1 MRVGF
6 ADMRWLADRCR
17 SPVMRGAQVLVAPCC
32 ALNELQTLDESGPAE
47 ALSDLRQAASSPSW
61 APKPPQAIFSS

>member
-17 SPVMRGAQVLVAPCC
+17 SPVGAQVLVAPCC

-47 ALSDLRQAASSPSW
+47 ALNDLRQAASSAGSVFRL
-61 APKPPQAIFSS
+61 PQAASSS

>member
-6 ADMRWLADRCR
+6 ADMRWLPDRCR
-17 SPVMRGAQVLVAPCC
+17 SPVMQGAQVLVAPCC

-47 ALSDLRQAASSPSW
+47 ALNDLRQAASSAGSVFRL
-61 APKPPQAIFSS
+61 PQAASSS

>member
-32 ALNELQTLDESGPAE
+32 VLDELQTLDESGPAE
-47 ALSDLRQAASSPSW
+47 ALNDLRQAASSAGSVFRL
-61 APKPPQAIFSS
+61 PQAASSS